1 MIGTLKLSSLF
12 TIYTN
17 NEAVSHS
24 FLSLCEQMHGPKLQ
38 TRMVVPNC
46 SPSCRRP
53 NLQEAI
59 PRILKPLCYRSAN
72 APRAITEKRFLQD
85 LENFDAA
92 YIWPDTSL
100 STIKAIKKRG
110 IPIILERINCYQGK
124 AKRILD
130 DAYKRLGLNPR
141 HLIKFEDILQEDTE
155 TDLADYI
162 FCPSPEV
169 KKSFKESGVPEHKL
183 ILTSYGWSPERFPN
197 RTSPK
202 LPKEE
207 VTVLFVGKLC
217 VRKGVHLLLRAW
229 EKAGVKGKLVLC
241 GKMEPE
247 IVETCGDILGRSDV
261 VHLEH
266 NHDISFAYREADI
279 FAFPSLEEGGPMVTY
294 EAMAHGLPVIA
305 SPMGAGSIMRDGI
318 DGLIVEPYDQDG
330 WVEALRKLA
339 HSPSLRFYCGAT
351 ARNRAAE
358 FTWEKVGRR
367 RAQALVNKLSRTL
380 VTAGN

>member
-1 MIGTLKLSSLF
+1 MIRTLNLSSLF
-12 TIYTN
+12 TIYAN

-24 FLSLCEQMHGPKLQ
+24 FLSLCGKMHGPELQ

-46 SPSCRRP
+46 SPPCRRT
-53 NLQEAI
+53 NLVEAI
-59 PRILKPLCYRSAN
+59 PQLLKPLCYRIPN
-72 APRAITEKRFLQD
+72 ASRAMAEKLFLQD
-85 LENFDAA
+85 IEKFDAA

-100 STIKAIKKRG
+100 STIKAVKKRG
-110 IPIILERINCYQGK
+110 IPIVLERINCYQGK
-124 AKRILD
+124 AKPILD
-130 DAYKRLGLNPR
+130 DAYKRLGLHPR

-169 KKSFKESGVPEHKL
+169 KKSFKEAGVPEHKL

-197 RTSPK
+197 LPVQK
-202 LPKEE
+202 IPKEE
-207 VTVLFVGKLC
+207 VTVLFVGKIC

-229 EKAGVKGKLVLC
+229 EKAGVKGKLMLC

-261 VHLEH
+261 VHIDH
-266 NHDISFAYREADI
+266 NNDVSLAYREADI

-294 EAMAHGLPVIA
+294 EAMAHGLPVLA

-318 DGLIVEPYDQDG
+318 DGFTVEPYDQDA

-339 HSPSLRFYCGAT
+339 NSPSLRVYFGAA
-351 ARNRAAE
+351 ARARAAE

-367 RAQALVNKLSRTL
+367 RAKALANKLNRSL
-380 VTAGN
+380 VTSGF